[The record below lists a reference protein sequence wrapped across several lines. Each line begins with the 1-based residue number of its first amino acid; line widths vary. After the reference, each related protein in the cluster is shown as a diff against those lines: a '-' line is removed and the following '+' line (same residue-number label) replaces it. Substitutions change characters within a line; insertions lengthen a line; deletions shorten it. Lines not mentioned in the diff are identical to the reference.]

1 MVGKIFREKFPVF
14 VITDQHFLLQICNFT
29 FVCNVWSCQRI
40 VSCYHYAWNFCSFQI
55 LNSVIR
61 LLLKFV
67 FEHFESIKTQSAL
80 GLMSLDLFRICCHL
94 LGSDRQNSETS
105 WSIFFQ
111 CFVVRIR
118 NGLLVHDLEHNFG
131 RSFAI
136 TVNLIFV
143 QWIRCDYTHPLN
155 VWVKFKPSINDAF
168 VISLTSEWKYNIR
181 IVLWA
186 IQFKLPEF
194 K

>member
-1 MVGKIFREKFPVF
+1 M
-14 VITDQHFLLQICNFT
+14 ITDRHFLLQMGNFA
-29 FVCNVWSCQRI
+29 FVCNVRSCQRI

-55 LNSVIR
+55 LNRVVC

-67 FEHFESIKTQSAL
+67 FEHFKSIKTQPTFS
-80 GLMSLDLFRICCHL
+80 LMPLDLFWICCHL

-118 NGLLVHDLEHNFG
+118 NALLVHDLEHNFR

-136 TVNLIFV
+136 TVNLILV

-155 VWVKFKPSINDAF
+155 VWVKFKPTINDAF
-168 VISLTSEWKYNIR
+168 VVSLTSEWKYNIR
-181 IVLWA
+181 IVLWE
-186 IQFKLPEF
+186 IQFKLPEL